1 MNFRV
6 VVTTIFPIN
15 ERETV
20 ATTGSL
26 IPLSLNALLKAFRS
40 EIGENPGIRPLG
52 RGVVWIRVILL
63 SGLLGSAGFGPLGG
77 FFGPTVVYSWG
88 PGWVG

>member
-6 VVTTIFPIN
+6 IVTTIFPIN
-15 ERETV
+15 KRETV
-20 ATTGSL
+20 ATIGSL
-26 IPLSLNALLKAFRS
+26 IPLLLNALLKAFRS
-40 EIGENPGIRPLG
+40 EISENPGIRPLG

-77 FFGPTVVYSWG
+77 FFGPMVIYSWG
-88 PGWVG
+88 SG